1 MGLKKGE
8 DNIRAYENIG
18 VTIIIVLFAFY
29 FDRIESAQYEQLSV
43 AKSTKNLKKVDKNL
57 LAKLHEKEIEI
68 AKIKNELAKV
78 EIEKVNIQSKD
89 QEQKLKLES
98 LQRLSIEEGEK
109 VEELELSIKRRADT
123 IKNYTLQVERL
134 NRQYEKMLDSAE
146 DGEVLGPL
154 EAMIKSYQKDIEINE
169 KQILIVKKKWLDSQ
183 EELVQTM
190 SDVSELKDSNS
201 ELSARATVLGK
212 KRCRLLQEIN
222 TSQTELKAMNNNV
235 KNMLSDKIRIDKLL
249 GEYKTAKSQLSD
261 ENSIFSKETANELRS
276 LKENIRSIESE
287 MIEAK
292 ESKRLVLSQ
301 LVCVEAEILEWKK
314 KIQLEKET
322 RLTLESGADA
332 LEIKGMQR
340 EINRM
345 RHRLESINREQETMI
360 RAM

>member
-1 MGLKKGE
+1 
-8 DNIRAYENIG
+8 
-18 VTIIIVLFAFY
+18 
-29 FDRIESAQYEQLSV
+29 
-43 AKSTKNLKKVDKNL
+43 
-57 LAKLHEKEIEI
+57 
-68 AKIKNELAKV
+68 
-78 EIEKVNIQSKD
+78 
-89 QEQKLKLES
+89 
-98 LQRLSIEEGEK
+98 
-109 VEELELSIKRRADT
+109 
-123 IKNYTLQVERL
+123 
-134 NRQYEKMLDSAE
+134 MLDSAE

-169 KQILIVKKKWLDSQ
+169 KQILIVKKKRLDSQ
-183 EELVQTM
+183 EELVQIM